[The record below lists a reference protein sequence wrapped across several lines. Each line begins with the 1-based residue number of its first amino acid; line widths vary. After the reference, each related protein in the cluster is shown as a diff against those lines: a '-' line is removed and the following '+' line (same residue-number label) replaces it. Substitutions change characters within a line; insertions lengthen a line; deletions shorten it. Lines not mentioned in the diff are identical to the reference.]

1 MADGTSRDVPSRGL
15 RVLVGAVRGEP
26 RLFAVAV
33 GGSVLGGLVTVASA
47 VVVGRVVGIIVAPA
61 LRRGTVDAG
70 ALAAGAA
77 AIVALSL
84 LKVVG
89 IFGRRVGAGYL
100 QFRLQARYRRLVTR
114 RYLALPE
121 VWHQR
126 HATGALLSGAS
137 SDVDAIW
144 FAIMPLPYAVGTAV
158 MLLAAIISLLVID
171 VAIGSVAIAVFPAL
185 LSIYI
190 VYSRRI
196 APRLEQA
203 QRARAE
209 LSAVVH
215 ESFDGALVVKVLG
228 REAEET
234 ARFAAKA
241 AQLRDVAASIGK
253 VRGRFDP
260 LIEALPSASTLVV
273 LIVSAGRL
281 RDGAVT
287 LTELVTVVFLFS
299 VLAYPVRAIGW
310 LLAEVPRSVVG
321 WDRVSAVLE
330 STGDLV
336 HGTRT
341 LDPPLGAPAELRL
354 HAVSFAYEPGQ
365 PVLHEVSFAV
375 PAGRTVAVVGPTGA
389 GKSTVAMLVA
399 RLADPADPPM
409 PARSRRVAR
418 KGGRPMRRVKGDTST
433 RVARAPE
440 RSTAEPSRGPVG
452 SITLDGVDLRS
463 LTADA
468 MAAAVAVVPQAPFVF
483 DDTIRANVTLDRPGI
498 DDAAVWAALRQAEAD
513 GFVASL
519 PDGLE
524 TAVGERGATLS
535 GGQRQRLTLAR
546 ALAGR
551 PRLLVLDDATSAVD
565 PEVEAAILA
574 SLRTGAATPAT
585 VLVVAHRPGTLMIAD
600 EVVYLDG
607 GRVAARGTHAELM
620 ASSPSYA
627 SLVTAY
633 EREEARRMP
642 PRLSDVEFAPER
654 VGAA

>member
-1 MADGTSRDVPSRGL
+1 MADGTNRDVLARGL

-47 VVVGRVVGIIVAPA
+47 VVVGRVVGTIVGPA
-61 LRRGTVDAG
+61 LQRGTVDGG

-77 AIVALSL
+77 VIVALSL

-89 IFGRRVGAGYL
+89 IFCRRVGAGYL

-144 FAIMPLPYAVGTAV
+144 YAMMPLPYAVGTTV
-158 MLLAAIISLLVID
+158 MLLAAIIALLVID
-171 VAIGSVAIAVFPAL
+171 LAIGSVAIAVFPAL
-185 LSIYI
+185 LTIYI

-196 APRLEQA
+196 APRLERA
-203 QRARAE
+203 QQVRSE

-241 AQLRDVAASIGK
+241 AQLRDVATAIGK

-260 LIEALPSASTLVV
+260 LIDALPSAGTLVV
-273 LIVSAGRL
+273 LLVSAGRL

-321 WDRVSAVLE
+321 WDRVSAVLAA
-330 STGDLV
+330 TGDLV

-341 LDPPLGAPAELRL
+341 LEPASGAPAALRL
-354 HAVSFAYEPGQ
+354 QSVSFAYEPGQ
-365 PVLHEVSFAV
+365 PVLHEVSFSV
-375 PAGRTVAVVGPTGA
+375 PAGRTVALAGSTGA
-389 GKSTVAMLVA
+389 GKSTIAMLVA
-399 RLADPADPPM
+399 RLADPLDPPA
-409 PARSRRVAR
+409 PAGSRRVAR
-418 KGGRPMRRVKGDTST
+418 KDGRPTRRVKRGAPA
-433 RVARAPE
+433 RPARAPE
-440 RSTAEPSRGPVG
+440 RSAAVSSGGPVG
-452 SITLDGVDLRS
+452 SITLDGIDLRS

-483 DDTIRANVTLDRPGI
+483 DDTVRANVTLDRPDI
-498 DDAAVWAALRQAEAD
+498 DDAAVWAALRQAQAD

-524 TAVGERGATLS
+524 TALGERGATLS

-565 PEVEAAILA
+565 PEVEAAIIA
-574 SLRTGAATPAT
+574 ALRAGTGATT
-585 VLVVAHRPGTLMIAD
+585 ILVVAHRPGTLMIAD

-607 GRVAARGTHAELM
+607 GRLVARGTHAALM
-620 ASSPSYA
+620 ASSPAYA

-633 EREEARRMP
+633 EREEARRTP
-642 PRLSDVEFAPER
+642 TRPSDVELAPEP